1 MILYL
6 EYGTLASGLNLNLVN
21 SEFSCAEFDPGLFN
35 DPLSMVAEATAKIN
49 IHGRPALVAAT
60 ATIGKLQT
68 QVATSIGRDIQ
79 PFVFLWY
86 SPDNDQNL
94 YRARV
99 YSITFSPEGSAS
111 FFMTGQRFMTAILG
125 IAHGPWEGA
134 LTQIPLTNA
143 HATDDLAGI
152 QVDNA
157 DDATYDCTVTI
168 NPEDVEG
175 DIPAPIRL
183 EMELDYNVSSRK
195 SQLFWI
201 SNNVNSSP
209 ANFPWVLEAESAV
222 GGTPAVV
229 AGNSNGSRNVIA
241 IDPVEAVKLTWTM
254 TAAQMAYAAGNLFH
268 VLIRFSTDDDTVS
281 YYRLRI
287 DDATA
292 TDTFWEGEQVKFS
305 TQYATLIRDLGVIR
319 LPPWRM
325 AEGSNND
332 ALTLALLAQSS
343 DGTSF
348 NVAVDCVYLMP
359 VDSFRFINLIGAVRY
374 QHRMVD
380 DEIEEDLFVDTVAA
394 PGRPRECSGVAIG
407 TPILIHPGK
416 TNKLYFQSHTATSNI
431 APIDMDHLVK
441 IYYRPLRIAL

>member
-6 EYGTLASGLNLNLVN
+6 EYGSAGTNLNLIN
-21 SEFSCAEFDPGLFN
+21 SEFSCSEFDPGLFS
-35 DPLSMVAEATAKIN
+35 DPLSMTAEATAKIN

-60 ATIGKLQT
+60 AIIGKMQT

-79 PFVFLWY
+79 PYVYLWY
-86 SPDNDQNL
+86 SPDGDQNL

-99 YSITFSPEGSAS
+99 YRLSFAPEGSAS
-111 FFMTGQRFMTAILG
+111 YFMPGQRFITAVMGIL
-125 IAHGPWEGA
+125 HGPWEGE

-143 HATDDLAGI
+143 HATDDTAGI
-152 QVDNA
+152 QVDNTY
-157 DDATYDCTVTI
+157 DATRDCTVTI
-168 NPEDVEG
+168 NPEDIVG

-183 EMELDYNVSSRK
+183 EMELDYNTGSRA

-201 SNNVNSSP
+201 SHNVNSDP

-222 GGTPAVV
+222 GGTPGA
-229 AGNSNGSRNVIA
+229 AATDSNGNRNVIA
-241 IDPVEAVKLTWTM
+241 VTAVETDVLTWTM

-268 VLIRFSTDDDTVS
+268 ALLRFSSSSDTTT

-287 DDATA
+287 DDATS
-292 TDTFWEGEQVKFS
+292 TYTFWEGEQVKFS
-305 TQYATLIRDLGVIR
+305 TQYAILQRDLGIIR

-332 ALTLALLAQSS
+332 MLALTMAVQSS
-343 DGTSF
+343 DGTSY
-348 NVAVDCVYLMP
+348 NVALDCLYLMP
-359 VDSFRFINLIGAVRY
+359 VDSFRFIQLSGTVRY

-380 DEIEEDLFVDTVAA
+380 DQIESDLFVDTVAA
-394 PGRPRECSGVAIG
+394 PGRPRECSGVAVG
-407 TPILIHPGK
+407 TPILLHPGK
-416 TNKLYFQSHTATSNI
+416 TQKLYFQSHTATSNI